1 MYRCAPLICSL
12 FLAASCTAG
21 LAQETLLRPGENLG
35 PLRYNLG
42 ISAAYGG
49 DLAGTTLEAAYSFVY
64 RTFTASDRGELPA
77 LIVYEQC
84 TATATT
90 AEGRSHLPWGLEGED
105 VLAVLG
111 PDSLLR
117 EVPVPLPGPG
127 ASSGADALAAYAAT
141 LWAIPYPAEA
151 VAPGESFLI
160 DVRDEP
166 SLAGPVLVHRR
177 VVGELVSVEPLA
189 GRQVAV
195 LSAQIEQTLAPD
207 HPALTGEALIEVR
220 VAVDALTGVVLGVDL
235 VETSETATREN
246 PDTPVVVMDPLR
258 CRIRLEGGPE
268 LDELLALP

>member
-1 MYRCAPLICSL
+1 
-12 FLAASCTAG
+12 
-21 LAQETLLRPGENLG
+21 
-35 PLRYNLG
+35 
-42 ISAAYGG
+42 
-49 DLAGTTLEAAYSFVY
+49 
-64 RTFTASDRGELPA
+64 
-77 LIVYEQC
+77 
-84 TATATT
+84 
-90 AEGRSHLPWGLEGED
+90 
-105 VLAVLG
+105 
-111 PDSLLR
+111 
-117 EVPVPLPGPG
+117 
-127 ASSGADALAAYAAT
+127 LAAYAAT